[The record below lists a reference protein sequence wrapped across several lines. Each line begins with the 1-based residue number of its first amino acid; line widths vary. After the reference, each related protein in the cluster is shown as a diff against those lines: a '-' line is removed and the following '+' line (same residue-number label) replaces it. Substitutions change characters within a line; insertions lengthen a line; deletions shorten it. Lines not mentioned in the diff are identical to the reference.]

1 MTPLAENMEQLN
13 NVNTHHVLY
22 EVIIFPAYHSQQHPT
37 QYKWY
42 HSHQY
47 QFQQHPDLVVSIGRP
62 WSIFTLFVVSAADE
76 GGPTL
81 FLISAAIV
89 MNACSTFVAFLADVS
104 KNGIPSW
111 SAYSWNHCQVL
122 IVSFQPA
129 IHVYIHTKHNIQNTG
144 HKKQ

>member
-1 MTPLAENMEQLN
+1 M
-13 NVNTHHVLY
+13 
-22 EVIIFPAYHSQQHPT
+22 
-37 QYKWY
+37 
-42 HSHQY
+42 
-47 QFQQHPDLVVSIGRP
+47 VVSIGRP

-111 SAYSWNHCQVL
+111 SAYSWNHCQELLSVFSQLYMYTYKTLKTQLIKRSDENLKQKRNFGIQQFEVQHLYVL
-122 IVSFQPA
+122 QTSGQSQHSSQKDA
-129 IHVYIHTKHNIQNTG
+129 KS
-144 HKKQ
+144 